1 MGTINNLE
9 QESDLEKYLNDIEDV
24 TKVENITSK
33 EKEEESN
40 VHIKLK
46 QEIKDHNE
54 TKKSLKALEVE
65 YNKCKTELRVVN
77 EEKERLKIEGN
88 DLKKVNSVTK
98 NSQRDQSKAKS
109 DPIMLCAI
117 CEYPFKSSTDLINHQ
132 SKHKAK
138 TAEVIMAQ
146 NCGICGFEYNSNNE
160 LRKHIIMKHSTQH
173 NCTLCSFQGSS
184 NIILIKHTNVTHKNA
199 NEQESGTFRCNKCE
213 KQYSSKWNLNNHIRD
228 EHEKL
233 KICE

>member
-1 MGTINNLE
+1 
-9 QESDLEKYLNDIEDV
+9 
-24 TKVENITSK
+24 
-33 EKEEESN
+33 
-40 VHIKLK
+40 
-46 QEIKDHNE
+46 
-54 TKKSLKALEVE
+54 
-65 YNKCKTELRVVN
+65 
-77 EEKERLKIEGN
+77 
-88 DLKKVNSVTK
+88 
-98 NSQRDQSKAKS
+98 
-109 DPIMLCAI
+109 MLCAI

-138 TAEVIMAQ
+138 TSEVIMAQ
-146 NCGICGFEYNSNNE
+146 HCGICGFEYNSNNE